1 MSQYEQVE
9 KHNASFKKLQGNYGF
24 AGENMEMDARG
35 KL

>member
-9 KHNASFKKLQGNYGF
+9 KHNASSKKREGNDGF